1 MTSNEYEELVF
12 SISERFTNNPNE
24 NIIWKRSTGGKNRI
38 EGISGY
44 KHQIDVYLESDNDIL
59 LIECKKWTT
68 NVPVGQY
75 LTLFG
80 RLVDISFKYPNRNVR
95 AALVTSKGWQSGV
108 TQLNNHYGKKLSL
121 FHVTEIGEVAK
132 IIHTAFI
139 FGSTTS
145 KSTVFGNLT
154 PKRD

>member
-1 MTSNEYEELVF
+1 MPCNEYEKLIY
-12 SISERFTNNPNE
+12 SISERFTNNPNA
-24 NIIWKRSTGGKNRI
+24 NIIWKSSTGRNNRI

-80 RLVDISFKYPNRNVR
+80 RLVDISSKYPNKKVR

-121 FHVTEIGEVAK
+121 FHVTEIGEVADK
-132 IIHTAFI
+132 IHTAFI
-139 FGSTTS
+139 FGSATS

-154 PKRD
+154 PKKD